1 MKSEAHILLEIH
13 LKELG
18 LTFVPEFQF
27 HDTRKWRFDYVIPNQ
42 SPSAPTVAIE
52 IDGGVWTQ
60 GRHTRGQGYLGD
72 LEKFR
77 EAAAMGYA
85 VYRFSTQEVLN
96 GKAREF
102 IKEHCL

>member
-1 MKSEAHILLEIH
+1 MKSEAHILLEIQ

-18 LTFVPEFQF
+18 LEFRPEFKF
-27 HDTRKWRFDYVIPNQ
+27 HPRRKWRFDYLLRPKWKGSQ
-42 SPSAPTVAIE
+42 AIE
-52 IDGGVWTQ
+52 IEGAIWTQ

-72 LEKFR
+72 LEKYR
-77 EAAAMGYA
+77 EAAAMGYK
-85 VYRFSTQEVLN
+85 VYRFSTQEVLS